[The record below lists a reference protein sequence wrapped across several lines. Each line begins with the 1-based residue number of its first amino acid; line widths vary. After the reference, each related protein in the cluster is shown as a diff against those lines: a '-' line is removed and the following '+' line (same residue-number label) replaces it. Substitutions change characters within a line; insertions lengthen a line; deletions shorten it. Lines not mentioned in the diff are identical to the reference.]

1 MPKKKNKK
9 KHLKATKK
17 INDPVFMTKVF
28 YASQNDYFL
37 RVPELKSL
45 QTKSIAVFGL
55 GSLGAPSV
63 LEFVH
68 AGIGRIKLI
77 DYDTIDP
84 CTTVRWPFGFD
95 VAAYK
100 KTEVLKEF
108 ILRSYPYTEPIGY
121 DLKIGGMPSIKKPQ
135 PSQSELISEIVDGID
150 LIYDCTA
157 EWGVNHFL
165 SDLCS
170 KIKIPYIGVSGTH
183 GGWGGKIFRIRPY
196 KGTGCW
202 CCYGAN
208 CKEGTIPE
216 PPVNENKSGKT
227 QPTGCADPT
236 FTGAGFDMVQIAI
249 MGVKMAIST
258 LCEGEVDAY
267 PSFDGDAV
275 HIHMRNED
283 GSLIAP
289 VFKTYK
295 IERRVGCE
303 VCNGKA

>member
-1 MPKKKNKK
+1 MAKKKNNK

-17 INDPVFMTKVF
+17 VNDSVFMTKVF
-28 YASQNDYFL
+28 YASQDDYFL
-37 RVPELKSL
+37 RIPELKTL

-55 GSLGAPSV
+55 GSLGGPSV

-68 AGIGRIKLI
+68 AGIGKIKLI

-84 CTTVRWPFGFD
+84 STAVRWPFGFD
-95 VAAYK
+95 VAAYE
-100 KTEVLKEF
+100 KTKILKEF
-108 ILRSYPYTEPIGY
+108 ILRSYPYTEPIDY
-121 DLKIGGMPSIKKPQ
+121 TLKIGGMPNIKKPQ
-135 PSQSELISEIVDGID
+135 PSQSELMSEIVDGID

-170 KIKIPYIGVSGTH
+170 KIKIPYIGVSGTL

-202 CCYGAN
+202 YCYGAD
-208 CKEGTIPE
+208 CEEGIIPE
-216 PPVNENKSGKT
+216 PPTNENGKI
-227 QPTGCADPT
+227 QPVGCADPT

-258 LCEGEVDAY
+258 LCEGEADAY

-275 HIHMRNED
+275 HIRMRNED

-289 VFKTYK
+289 VFETYK
-295 IERRVGCE
+295 IEQRAGCK
-303 VCNGKA
+303 VCNGKV